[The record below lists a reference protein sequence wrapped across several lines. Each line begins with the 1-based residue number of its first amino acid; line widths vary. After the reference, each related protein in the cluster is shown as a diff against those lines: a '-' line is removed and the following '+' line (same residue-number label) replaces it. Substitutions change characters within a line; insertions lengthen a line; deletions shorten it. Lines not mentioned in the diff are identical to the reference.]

1 MMSAGS
7 QEGPLRMHVLI
18 VDDHPL
24 FIKGV
29 QALLG
34 EINPSVVTTGARS
47 LEEAIE
53 VGTGAEVDLVMLDL
67 KLPGTTGL
75 DALVRMRGALSAIP
89 IVVVSGNDEPDYVWR
104 AIDMG
109 AAGYIPKDTDQQLMI
124 YALQV
129 VLARGVYLPPHALRS
144 DALPPAST
152 QVSGA
157 VPKPAPALSERQI
170 AVLQGLLQGKSNKV
184 IARDLMIAE
193 GTVKA
198 HLWSIYQA
206 LGVSSRLQAM
216 AKAHE
221 LHLVER
227 FANFT

>member
-1 MMSAGS
+1 
-7 QEGPLRMHVLI
+7 MHILI

-34 EINPSVVTTGARS
+34 ELNPSVQTTGAHS
-47 LEEAIE
+47 IE
-53 VGTGAEVDLVMLDL
+53 VALELAGRVNVDLILLDL
-67 KLPGTTGL
+67 KLPGASDL
-75 DALVRMRGALSAIP
+75 DALTRIRSALPSIP
-89 IVVVSGNDEPDYVWR
+89 VVIVSGNDDPAYVWR
-104 AIDMG
+104 AIDLG
-109 AAGYIPKDTDQQLMI
+109 ASGYIPKDTEQALMI
-124 YALQV
+124 HALQI
-129 VLARGVYLPPHALRS
+129 VLARGVYLPPGALRGDPS
-144 DALPPAST
+144 SHTSAMSGCAVTRNAPPS
-152 QVSGA
+152 
-157 VPKPAPALSERQI
+157 LSERQI
-170 AVLQGLLQGKSNKV
+170 AVLQALLQGKSNKV

-221 LHLVER
+221 LRLVER
-227 FANFT
+227 FTRLP

>member
-1 MMSAGS
+1 MISTKELSAA
-7 QEGPLRMHVLI
+7 MHILI

-34 EINPSVVTTGARS
+34 ELNPSVQTTGAHS
-47 LEEAIE
+47 IEAALQFTDR
-53 VGTGAEVDLVMLDL
+53 VDVDLVMLDL
-67 KLPGTTGL
+67 KLPGATDL
-75 DALVRMRGALSAIP
+75 DALTRMRSALPATP
-89 IVVVSGNDEPDYVWR
+89 IVVVSGNDDPDYVWR
-104 AIDMG
+104 AIDLG
-109 AAGYIPKDTDQQLMI
+109 ASGYIPKDTEQALMI
-124 YALQV
+124 HALQI

-144 DALPPAST
+144 HSSIT
-152 QVSGA
+152 G
-157 VPKPAPALSERQI
+157 APANGTTTRAAPPTLSERQI
-170 AVLQGLLQGKSNKV
+170 AVLQALLQGKSNKV

-198 HLWSIYQA
+198 HLWSIYQT
-206 LGVSSRLQAM
+206 LGVNSRLQAM

-227 FANFT
+227 FSRLP

>member
-1 MMSAGS
+1 
-7 QEGPLRMHVLI
+7 MHILI

-29 QALLG
+29 QTLIG
-34 EINPSVVTTGARS
+34 ELHPTVETTGACS
-47 LEEAIE
+47 IEAA
-53 VGTGAEVDLVMLDL
+53 AEIASRVAVDLVMLDL
-67 KLPGTTGL
+67 KLPGTKDL
-75 DALVRMRGALSAIP
+75 EALVRMRTVLPAIP
-89 IVVVSGNDEPDYVWR
+89 IVVVSGNDDPDYVWR
-104 AIDMG
+104 AIDLG
-109 AAGYIPKDTDQQLMI
+109 AAGYIPKDTDQALMVH
-124 YALQV
+124 ALQV
-129 VLARGVYLPPHALRS
+129 VLARGVYLPPHALRH
-144 DALPPAST
+144 DLAPTAT
-152 QVSGA
+152 TMTGTFA
-157 VPKPAPALSERQI
+157 ARATTPALSERQI

-184 IARDLMIAE
+184 IARDLQIAE

-227 FANFT
+227 FVQPA

>member
-1 MMSAGS
+1 
-7 QEGPLRMHVLI
+7 MHILI

-29 QALLG
+29 QTLIG
-34 EINPSVVTTGARS
+34 ELHPTVETTGACS
-47 LEEAIE
+47 IEAA
-53 VGTGAEVDLVMLDL
+53 AEIASRVAVDLVMLDL
-67 KLPGTTGL
+67 KLPGTKDL
-75 DALVRMRGALSAIP
+75 EALGRMRTVLPAIP
-89 IVVVSGNDEPDYVWR
+89 IVVVSGNDDPDYVWR
-104 AIDMG
+104 AIDLG
-109 AAGYIPKDTDQQLMI
+109 AAGYIPKDTDQTLMVH
-124 YALQV
+124 ALQV
-129 VLARGVYLPPHALRS
+129 VLARGVYLPPHALRHDLAPTATTTTGTFS
-144 DALPPAST
+144 ARAT
-152 QVSGA
+152 T
-157 VPKPAPALSERQI
+157 PALSERQI

-184 IARDLMIAE
+184 IARDLQIAE

-227 FANFT
+227 FVQPA